1 MPAFLTCTRC
11 SGLVRVPENVPGTR
25 FRCPLCQAV
34 FDADP
39 NSLVE
44 LDFDPNAPDLG
55 FPQSRT
61 TVVETER
68 NRGAFSAMPAA
79 RREAPRAT
87 QAAARAATARPAPP
101 PAVAPR
107 PSRLP
112 LLLGGALAA
121 FGVLALLTALLVWW
135 IVRGPFAPHMAA
147 APAVQNQAPPAAQ
160 NQAAPVAPE
169 VKPKAP
175 APEAPAP
182 AAQNQ
187 APPDLGAKEK
197 GPGKKDD
204 VPDARWTVLFRADD
218 PTAWDTDSRGARFA
232 VPLSKAPAT
241 IRYLRLRRMDT
252 REALIVQVDRSQLR
266 TAPKRAPDRG
276 AWWNGTAKYDWGGRH
291 LGIAEAPRHKFPNF
305 QDYIAVMNEGWDVFV
320 GSGFG
325 HKCFRNEQAGQCY
338 SWRGKEIPRT
348 VFEIAVTNEPLSPQE
363 QACLLPSP

>member
-1 MPAFLTCTRC
+1 
-11 SGLVRVPENVPGTR
+11 VPGTR

-44 LDFDPNAPDLG
+44 LDFDPNAPDQG

-68 NRGAFSAMPAA
+68 HRGAFSSMPAARPAMPAA
-79 RREAPRAT
+79 RREAPRDT
-87 QAAARAATARPAPP
+87 QAHARAATALPAPRPA
-101 PAVAPR
+101 AAPR

-112 LLLGGALAA
+112 LLLGGTLAA
-121 FGVLALLTALLVWW
+121 FGVLALLSALLVWW
-135 IVRGPFAPHMAA
+135 IVRGPFAAPA
-147 APAVQNQAPPAAQ
+147 APAAAAQ
-160 NQAAPVAPE
+160 NQAAPAAPE
-169 VKPKAP
+169 VKPKDPDP
-175 APEAPAP
+175 AAP
-182 AAQNQ
+182 AAAAQNP
-187 APPDLGAKEK
+187 APPDLGARAK
-197 GPGKKDD
+197 GPGKIDD

-232 VPLSKAPAT
+232 VPLSKAPDP

-252 REALIVQVDRSQLR
+252 KEALIVRLDRSQLR
-266 TAPKRAPDRG
+266 TAPRRAPEQG

-291 LGIAEAPRHKFPNF
+291 LGVAQAPRHKFPNF
-305 QDYIAVMNEGWDVFV
+305 DNYIAVMNEGWDVFV

-348 VFEIAVTNEPLSPQE
+348 VFEIAVTDQPLSPQE
-363 QACLLPSP
+363 QACLLPSPP